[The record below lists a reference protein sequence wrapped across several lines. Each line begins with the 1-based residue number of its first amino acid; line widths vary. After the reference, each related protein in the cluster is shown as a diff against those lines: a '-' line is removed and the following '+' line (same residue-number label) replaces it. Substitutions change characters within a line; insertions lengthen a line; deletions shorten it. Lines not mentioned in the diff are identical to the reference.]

1 MIKSG
6 IAITKFK
13 NLQTNLTLMIVTII
27 IANLLTYFTFRN
39 YRKNTDANKS
49 KLDKALIYVII
60 YLYVVLYSM
69 FISYFSKW
77 LLQVTGSLK
86 SNFDPT
92 NALQVIDQNII
103 DIVQNIVFT
112 IPVFVVVSYITHLFN
127 TSLLFNSAN
136 YYSPYYQLYVTIAC
150 ILSLITFKQ
159 RVKEGFNISNDRII
173 QSFFI
178 FVTVLTFLKSTVPDT
193 SFGLISIIE
202 DITNN
207 MLRIFLNFKWEYLL
221 IILPFII
228 FIGGITITYLD
239 IPMDK
244 QLKILLLF
252 VGIFSIFLT
261 IALIVKYTKNLK
273 SVKTFKSILQNN
285 PSLNT
290 TLKWLRFILAYSLP
304 LFVFTRLNNGNIRNL
319 FYEFKSTLL
328 NKKFLV
334 LLLITL
340 RTLTILPRY
349 IAVEDTV
356 IKQLTSVLLLTSV
369 IVSKY

>member
-1 MIKSG
+1 
-6 IAITKFK
+6 
-13 NLQTNLTLMIVTII
+13 
-27 IANLLTYFTFRN
+27 
-39 YRKNTDANKS
+39 
-49 KLDKALIYVII
+49 
-60 YLYVVLYSM
+60 
-69 FISYFSKW
+69 
-77 LLQVTGSLK
+77 
-86 SNFDPT
+86 
-92 NALQVIDQNII
+92 
-103 DIVQNIVFT
+103 
-112 IPVFVVVSYITHLFN
+112 
-127 TSLLFNSAN
+127 
-136 YYSPYYQLYVTIAC
+136 
-150 ILSLITFKQ
+150 
-159 RVKEGFNISNDRII
+159 
-173 QSFFI
+173 
-178 FVTVLTFLKSTVPDT
+178 
-193 SFGLISIIE
+193 
-202 DITNN
+202 
-207 MLRIFLNFKWEYLL
+207 
-221 IILPFII
+221 
-228 FIGGITITYLD
+228 
-239 IPMDK
+239 MDK